1 MRRRNRMH
9 AKIQLCNIR
18 KLKSIRE
25 RQATTL
31 TLRVASGPAP
41 LLLQSSAEAA
51 ASLQDLR
58 AQVTDAGQATRAVS
72 LWDELRVWDPGD

>member
-1 MRRRNRMH
+1 MFIKYTERGERPH
-9 AKIQLCNIR
+9 
-18 KLKSIRE
+18 RE
-25 RQATTL
+25 GYWHDVVGRY
-31 TLRVASGPAP
+31 GPAP